1 MDINLNLYNMG
12 LSTASTTY
20 PLWTSATT
28 CAGASPAAITCVPS
42 VLGFYL
48 TFYNSNTATSTTL
61 FADAFVGFVEFTPV
75 PAVANTGATNTDNIL
90 VALNQK
96 AAPPIVAGSVN
107 PTLTLTN
114 YGTDWTA
121 TAFNTLNSS
130 DGNPT
135 PATDDD
141 VEYVVVSPKYKTKC
155 DEMWQVSTTA
165 VQCVRVV
172 VSYTSTMTK
181 KGSSG
186 TTPTDIDIPYDEQK
200 VGAGWNLYKAG
211 SLTSTMTT
219 AAATSS
225 FYSTSAPF

>member
-1 MDINLNLYNMG
+1 MDISLNLYNMG
-12 LSTASTTY
+12 LSTASTTD

-28 CAGASPAAITCVPS
+28 CTGAPVACTPS

-75 PAVANTGATNTDNIL
+75 PAASNTGATTTDNIL

-96 AAPPIVAGSVN
+96 TYGTAPGGSVN
-107 PTLTLTN
+107 PTLALTN

-121 TAFNTLNSS
+121 SAFNTLTSS
-130 DGNPT
+130 DGAPS
-135 PATDDD
+135 PAITDDD

-155 DEMWQVSTTA
+155 DELWQVSTSA

-181 KGSSG
+181 KGSGG
-186 TTPTDIDIPYDEQK
+186 TAPTDIDIPYDEQK

-211 SLTSTMTT
+211 GLTSTMTT
-219 AAATSS
+219 AT
-225 FYSTSAPF
+225 